1 MDGEMGEVRRGRA
14 GARVRRVRRV
24 RAILRTHTGA
34 FDRYSWP
41 CSADHSFIFPRE
53 GLTDMYLGSWTVTDH
68 PLEARRCQPVRA
80 RLVCKPSDY
89 DTANIAGVWAIV
101 IDK

>member
-1 MDGEMGEVRRGRA
+1 MDGEIGEVRTGQA

-41 CSADHSFIFPRE
+41 CSADHPFIFPRE
-53 GLTDMYLGSWTVTDH
+53 GLTAMYLGSWTVTDH
-68 PLEARRCQPVRA
+68 PW
-80 RLVCKPSDY
+80 RLDMVNPYGHDWCANRPTY
-89 DTANIAGVWAIV
+89 NTANIAGVWAIV